1 MKKLMLISFLG
12 FTLVGFSQTT
22 EIPDPNF
29 EQALID
35 LGYDNAP
42 INGSVPTANI
52 SEVTLLEVSDKNI
65 SSLDGIEAF
74 TALNYL
80 VCPDNQLTSLDV
92 TNNAALIQLNCSGNQ
107 LIFLDVSQN
116 TTLTDLICNT
126 NQLTSLNISQNTAL
140 TDLDCVD
147 NQLTSL
153 DLSNNAALTYLE
165 FQTNQLTTLDVSQN
179 TNLTFLN
186 CINNQLTSLDVSN
199 NTALTYLTCRF
210 NQLTSLDVSQN
221 NILTALD
228 CINNQLINLDV
239 RNGNN
244 TNFNIFY
251 TTFNSDLICI
261 FVDDADWSATNW
273 TNIDSASTF
282 VNNEAECEALS
293 LGDNSL
299 VLEVNIYPNPTANY
313 LFIEGNKN
321 PLAISIYN
329 LLGTEVVSEFNT
341 HKIDVSE
348 LSKGV
353 YIINVSDGV
362 SQTNKKFIKN

>member
-1 MKKLMLISFLG
+1 MKILMLISFLG
-12 FTLVGFSQTT
+12 FTLICFSQTT

-80 VCPDNQLTSLDV
+80 YCPDNQLTSLDV

-140 TDLDCVD
+140 TDLACVD

-165 FQTNQLTTLDVSQN
+165 LQTNQLTSLDVSQN

-221 NILTALD
+221 NVLTALD

-251 TTFNSDLICI
+251 STFNSDLICI

-273 TNIDSASTF
+273 TNIDPTSTF
-282 VNNEAECEALS
+282 VNDEAECDTLS

-299 VLEVNIYPNPTANY
+299 VLDVNIYPNPTTNY

-329 LLGTEVVSEFNT
+329 LLGAEVISESNT

>member
-1 MKKLMLISFLG
+1 MVLYQQLI
-12 FTLVGFSQTT
+12 LVR
-22 EIPDPNF
+22 
-29 EQALID
+29 
-35 LGYDNAP
+35 Y
-42 INGSVPTANI
+42 
-52 SEVTLLEVSDKNI
+52 
-65 SSLDGIEAF
+65 
-74 TALNYL
+74 LN
-80 VCPDNQLTSLDV
+80 CSDNQLTS
-92 TNNAALIQLNCSGNQ
+92 
-107 LIFLDVSQN
+107 LDVSQN
-116 TTLTDLICNT
+116 TTLTDLVCNT

-140 TDLDCVD
+140 TDLACVD

-221 NILTALD
+221 NSLTALD

-251 TTFNSDLICI
+251 STFNSDLICI

-273 TNIDSASTF
+273 INIDPTSTF
-282 VNNEAECEALS
+282 VNDEAECDILS
-293 LGDNSL
+293 LGDNLL
-299 VLEVNIYPNPTANY
+299 VLDVNIYPNPTANY

-329 LLGTEVVSEFNT
+329 LLGAEVISESNT

>member
-1 MKKLMLISFLG
+1 MKKLMLIFLG
-12 FTLVGFSQTT
+12 FTSVGFSQTT

-52 SEVTLLEVSDKNI
+52 SEVTLLEVYDKNI
-65 SSLDGIEAF
+65 SSLDGIEDF

-80 VCPDNQLTSLDV
+80 SCFDNQLISLDV

-107 LIFLDVSQN
+107 LTSLDVSN
-116 TTLTDLICNT
+116 NPALDFLSCNT

-140 TDLDCVD
+140 TELDCID

-153 DLSNNAALTYLE
+153 DLSNNAALTNLKL
-165 FQTNQLTTLDVSQN
+165 QTNQLTSLDVSQN

-210 NQLTSLDVSQN
+210 NQLTSLDISQN
-221 NILTALD
+221 TALTALD
-228 CINNQLINLDV
+228 CINNQLISLDV

-251 TTFNSDLICI
+251 STFNSDLICI

-273 TNIDSASTF
+273 TNIDSTSTF
-282 VNNEAECEALS
+282 VNNEAECDILS

-299 VLEVNIYPNPTANY
+299 VLDVNIYPNPTANY

-341 HKIDVSE
+341 HKIEVSE

>member
-1 MKKLMLISFLG
+1 MKKLMLIFFLG
-12 FTLVGFSQTT
+12 FTLFGFSQTT

-116 TTLTDLICNT
+116 TTLTDLVCNT

-140 TDLDCVD
+140 TDLACVD

-221 NILTALD
+221 NSLTALD

-251 TTFNSDLICI
+251 STFNSDLICI

-273 TNIDSASTF
+273 INIDPTSTF
-282 VNNEAECEALS
+282 VNDEAECDILS
-293 LGDNSL
+293 LGDNLL
-299 VLEVNIYPNPTANY
+299 VLDVNIYPNPTANY

-329 LLGTEVVSEFNT
+329 LLGAEVISESNT